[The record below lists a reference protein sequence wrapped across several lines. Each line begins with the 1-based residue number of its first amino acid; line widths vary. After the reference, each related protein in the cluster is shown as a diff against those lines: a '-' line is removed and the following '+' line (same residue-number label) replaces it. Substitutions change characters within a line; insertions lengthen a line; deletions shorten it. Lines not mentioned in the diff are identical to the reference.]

1 MMQAARRK
9 LENERSQ
16 QRGPMHSAR
25 VDRGLVSA
33 PHAQRES
40 GVLAVATAHDIG
52 EDPLPTDPTGPG
64 SRRIEL
70 VGRSRS
76 PRPGAEGAVSVT
88 LCIFG
93 WQNVQPGTLSWVFPS
108 LDAAIR
114 AAEAMRN
121 ATEWLVIEGPI
132 PASEIEWARRRGTI
146 LAKHS
151 PRTGLASR

>member
-1 MMQAARRK
+1 
-9 LENERSQ
+9 
-16 QRGPMHSAR
+16 MHSAR
-25 VDRGLVSA
+25 VDRGLVSGFRA
-33 PHAQRES
+33 GRES

-52 EDPLPTDPTGPG
+52 EEPLPIGPAG
-64 SRRIEL
+64 PESRRIKL
-70 VGRSRS
+70 VARSRS
-76 PRPGAEGAVSVT
+76 RSARPGAEGAGRVT

-121 ATEWLVIEGPI
+121 ATDWLVLEGAI

-146 LAKHS
+146 LVKHS